1 MKRKVYLEGEIG
13 SKFGKEFTMNVDSF
27 GAAIR
32 CLDANFNDFKKYLI
46 ECDERG
52 VGFTC
57 QIAGAP
63 IQDEKE
69 LLLEY
74 AEGDMVITAIP
85 AGSRKSAIGRII
97 VGAILIYIAFS
108 TGNFGL
114 GTEVGMMLGGQ
125 GFTWAGAAGL
135 FLGSMGMNL
144 VMSGINELM
153 APDPSVDNDQDES
166 YLFQGSGQMLVEGDP
181 VPILYGQLRVPGR
194 PVSLQVRNER
204 QNFYDT
210 GLVDAPHGTT
220 THPNQPPTNPPG
232 GPVPSGPNEERENIQ
247 HR

>member
-85 AGSRKSAIGRII
+85 AGSRKSAIGRIV
-97 VGAILIYIAFS
+97 VGAILVYIAFS
-108 TGNFGL
+108 TGGFGL
-114 GTEVGMMLGGQ
+114 GEAVGTMLGGG

-194 PVSLQVRNER
+194 PVSLQVRNEK
-204 QNFYDT
+204 QNFYDP
-210 GLVDAPHGTT
+210 GNVDSPG
-220 THPNQPPTNPPG
+220 PGQPYPYPGPG
-232 GPVPSGPNEERENIQ
+232 GPDGPNEERENTQ